1 MRRWAFA
8 VAALLALAALLAW
21 VAWNFARTLAVA
33 LLAIACFATVE

>member
-8 VAALLALAALLAW
+8 VVALLALVGLLAW
-21 VAWNFARTLAVA
+21 AAWNLTRTLTVA